1 MITAAALRRQAES
14 FPRRLSMALIT
25 LICPHCG
32 GDFEL
37 DPERNLQPYWV
48 CPYCGNRSLM
58 QKNDNAVRLRGI
70 ISGKTSLTSYTPQA
84 AAEQE
89 GSASSPSPPPN
100 PTEIPAGTAFPAPY
114 PQPAPVISSAQPVD
128 TRRTLAEIIAEAVA
142 EPVQPEQAAGSM
154 AASEQPVA
162 ASFQGQ
168 GYAQTQVQ
176 AHAQAPAQAQ
186 TQAQTK
192 AAGRAPVAE
201 EPAVRPV
208 QLADSAA
215 GRTAK
220 PDPDFER
227 LCHLAEDAAQKHDLP
242 LFNSYS
248 RQAIDIQPTDPRMY
262 AWRAILIEEAGGFAL
277 ATWTAPF
284 WIQQAPSR
292 KVALIANHFYSL
304 STALKFGS
312 ESRQN
317 ELLRRIAAL
326 LVQQLVDHVHEQAV
340 LRCRQNL
347 IFRTFKGRYHKDD
360 LRAAVPFADAVRH
373 VEAKA
378 FPIGMVELMVAMRI
392 EIEHLPRRIARR
404 LKRI

>member
-14 FPRRLSMALIT
+14 FHRRLSMALIT

-70 ISGKTSLTSYTPQA
+70 ISGKTSLTSYTPQTASEQDGPA
-84 AAEQE
+84 AI
-89 GSASSPSPPPN
+89 PSPLPN
-100 PTEIPAGTAFPAPY
+100 PAEKPAGIVPPAPQD
-114 PQPAPVISSAQPVD
+114 QPAPVISSAPLGEA
-128 TRRTLAEIIAEAVA
+128 RRTLAEIIAEAVA
-142 EPVQPEQAAGSM
+142 EPIQPEPAAGYV
-154 AASEQPVA
+154 AAPEQPA
-162 ASFQGQ
+162 AAAFPAS
-168 GYAQTQVQ
+168 
-176 AHAQAPAQAQ
+176 APP
-186 TQAQTK
+186 
-192 AAGRAPVAE
+192 AGRSPVSA

-208 QLADSAA
+208 QLADSTA

-227 LCHLAEDAAQKHDLP
+227 LCRLAEDAAQKSDLP

-248 RQAIDIQPTDPRMY
+248 RQAIDLQPTDPRMY

-284 WIQQAPSR
+284 WIQQAPRR

-304 STALKFGS
+304 STALKFGP
-312 ESRQN
+312 EGRQS
-317 ELLRRIAAL
+317 ELLRRVAAL

-347 IFRTFKGRYHKDD
+347 IFRTFKGRYHKED

-373 VEAKA
+373 IEAKA
-378 FPIGMVELMVAMRI
+378 FPIGQVDFIIALRI

-404 LKRI
+404 LRRV